1 MLTTLLLAVLS
12 GAPPAS
18 ACKDAPM
25 FTLGRNKNAN
35 VVQYSGCLGA
45 DGKLDPKTPFEAY
58 WLMNAK
64 DGHRQ
69 SLTEMENKLAYGFK
83 ASPGRAGSLYG
94 LSLVAFPDRG
104 LQVLPHGD
112 GFQAVT
118 VINGVPSRLVRVF
131 VTAKEEL
138 GDPKV
143 QYVDLFGESVRD
155 GSPTQERL
163 YPKKAQPR
171 HQASDSE
178 AF

>member
-1 MLTTLLLAVLS
+1 MLTTLLVAVLS
-12 GAPPAS
+12 GAP
-18 ACKDAPM
+18 ACKDVPL
-25 FTLGRNKNAN
+25 FFLGRNKNAN
-35 VVQYSGCLGA
+35 VVEYSGCLGA
-45 DGKLDPKTPFEAY
+45 DGKLDHKTPFEAY
-58 WLMNAK
+58 WLMKAK

-69 SLTEMENKLAYGFK
+69 SLSDLENKLAYGFK

-94 LSLVAFPDRG
+94 LSLVAFPDRM
-104 LQVLPHGD
+104 LQVVTQGD

-131 VTAKEEL
+131 VTAEEKL

-155 GSPTQERL
+155 GSATQERL
-163 YPKKAQPR
+163 YPKKSAPH
-171 HQASDSE
+171 HQASSGE